1 MTVLDRPET
10 LDRRTVL
17 PAAPAARPLLGPNWF
32 AVVMG
37 TGIVAISAA
46 TLPIQLP
53 GLRTAARLVWLAAA
67 GLLLVLGSAYLAQS
81 IRRRRETVAHVDDP
95 VMAQFFGAPPMAL
108 MTVGGGTLLLGKD
121 WLGTPMAV
129 GIDAVLWGLGS
140 VAGLVTAVG
149 VPYLMITRH
158 RVGPEAAFGG
168 WLMPV
173 VPPMVS
179 AANGA
184 LLVPQLPAGEA
195 RLDAL
200 LACYAMFG
208 VSLVA
213 TLLVVSQLWGRLV
226 ARAPGPTALTPTLW
240 IVLGPLGQSITA
252 ANLLALAAAKTLPAP
267 YASGASVFAL
277 LFGVPIWGFA
287 LIWVVLAAALT
298 IRAAR
303 TGLPFGL
310 PWWSFTFPVGTLV
323 TATTGLATRTH
334 SDALVATAV
343 GLFTLLVVAWAT
355 VATRTVLAVR
365 RGVREYRAKR
375 QWVSARTPA
384 GARPT
389 RRCRRSP
396 CRTAPAR
403 SESA

>member
-1 MTVLDRPET
+1 MPVEAGLVTMQPVHPGRIAQAT
-10 LDRRTVL
+10 
-17 PAAPAARPLLGPNWF
+17 PATPPSLLGPNWF

-37 TGIVAISAA
+37 TGIVAVSAA
-46 TLPIQLP
+46 TLPLELP
-53 GLRTAARLVWLAAA
+53 GLRMFARLVWAAA
-67 GLLLVLGSAYLAQS
+67 SVLLAVLGTAYVLQFF
-81 IRRRRETVAHVDDP
+81 RRRRETLAHAADP
-95 VMAQFFGAPPMAL
+95 VLAQFFGAPPMAL

-129 GIDAVLWGLGS
+129 GIDAALWGLGS
-140 VAGLVTAVG
+140 VAGLVTTVWI
-149 VPYLMITRH
+149 PYLMITRH
-158 RVGPEAAFGG
+158 RVGAEAAFGG

-184 LLVPQLPAGEA
+184 LLVPHLPAGEA

-213 TLLVVSQLWGRLV
+213 TLLVVSQLWGRLITS
-226 ARAPGPTALTPTLW
+226 APGPAALTPTLW

-267 YASGASVFAL
+267 SATGASVFAL

-287 LIWVVLAAALT
+287 LIWVALAAALT
-298 IRAAR
+298 LRAAR

-334 SDALVATAV
+334 SDALVAAAV
-343 GLFTLLVVAWAT
+343 GVFVVLVVAWAT

-365 RGVREYRAKR
+365 
-375 QWVSARTPA
+375 Q
-384 GARPT
+384 GAL
-389 RRCRRSP
+389 
-396 CRTAPAR
+396 
-403 SESA
+403 